1 MLWFKVSGNGQ
12 HHVVQIVEGVVAA
25 VEQLGVDLCNRLD
38 AACNIYLHAVV
49 LVQALQK
56 VEHHPPA
63 RVVLVH
69 SDFLPDDA
77 LLLLHCF
84 LGEIRMGHA
93 IQQDFQRLLESVGAG
108 KKVTGLV
115 KAGKSIG
122 RSTRLCIFFK
132 GIALFAFKHLVLQI
146 MCNSHWRVQP
156 LPIFL
161 KPGIHPAV
169 PGGKERIVL
178 SKLRLR
184 KHKNPQ
190 PIFQRLLEN
199 GLSDSRI
206 VSFDHHNQ
214 PSFPRRV

>member
-1 MLWFKVSGNGQ
+1 MIGLPPGLILN
-12 HHVVQIVEGVVAA
+12 
-25 VEQLGVDLCNRLD
+25 
-38 AACNIYLHAVV
+38 HA
-49 LVQALQK
+49 
-56 VEHHPPA
+56 
-63 RVVLVH
+63 
-69 SDFLPDDA
+69 DFLPNDP
-77 LLLLHCF
+77 LLFIHTF
-84 LGEIRMGHA
+84 LGKIGNRNKLQQGPQIVPKLIRA
-93 IQQDFQRLLESVGAG
+93 L
-108 KKVTGLV
+108 KVISGNRRT
-115 KAGKSIG
+115 GKSIG
-122 RSTRLCIFFK
+122 RGSRGGECLQCVPSIRRV
-132 GIALFAFKHLVLQI
+132 KHLVLQI

-214 PSFPRRV
+214 PSFPCRV